1 MQFTMEIIV
10 SIFLVFGAFFML
22 VGSIGMVRLPDLFMR
37 LHAPTK
43 SSTLGLGSFLIA
55 SMIFF
60 AFQGRFGFAELLIT
74 LLAFITAPVSANLIA
89 QAALHLRLRSLS
101 GEVPEAIQKL
111 LPRLQNP
118 EETEVLMVTLPE
130 TTPVYESMR
139 LADDL
144 DRANIAHTWWL
155 VNQSMVAT
163 HTNNAVLKAIASNEI
178 KWIEKVAKLSDNKY
192 AVEKWQPNFEK

>member
-1 MQFTMEIIV
+1 MQITMEIIV

-101 GEVPEAIQKL
+101 GEVPEAIERP
-111 LPRLQNP
+111 LPWDRYKIGQRFSQNKP
-118 EETEVLMVTLPE
+118 PMEP
-130 TTPVYESMR
+130 
-139 LADDL
+139 
-144 DRANIAHTWWL
+144 DRKS
-155 VNQSMVAT
+155 VV
-163 HTNNAVLKAIASNEI
+163 
-178 KWIEKVAKLSDNKY
+178 
-192 AVEKWQPNFEK
+192 

>member
-1 MQFTMEIIV
+1 MQITMEIIV
-10 SIFLVFGAFFML
+10 SIFLVFGSFFML
-22 VGSIGMVRLPDLFMR
+22 VGSIGMIRLPDLFMR

-101 GEVPEAIQKL
+101 GEVPEAIERP
-111 LPRLQNP
+111 LPWDRYKIGQRFSQNKP
-118 EETEVLMVTLPE
+118 PMEPPQE
-130 TTPVYESMR
+130 
-139 LADDL
+139 
-144 DRANIAHTWWL
+144 
-155 VNQSMVAT
+155 
-163 HTNNAVLKAIASNEI
+163 
-178 KWIEKVAKLSDNKY
+178 
-192 AVEKWQPNFEK
+192 

>member
-1 MQFTMEIIV
+1 MQITMEIIV

-22 VGSIGMVRLPDLFMR
+22 VGSIGTVRLPDLFMR

-101 GEVPEAIQKL
+101 GEVPEAIERP
-111 LPRLQNP
+111 LPWDRYKIGQRFSQNKP
-118 EETEVLMVTLPE
+118 PMEPPQE
-130 TTPVYESMR
+130 
-139 LADDL
+139 
-144 DRANIAHTWWL
+144 
-155 VNQSMVAT
+155 
-163 HTNNAVLKAIASNEI
+163 
-178 KWIEKVAKLSDNKY
+178 
-192 AVEKWQPNFEK
+192 

>member
-1 MQFTMEIIV
+1 MQITMEIIV

-60 AFQGRFGFAELLIT
+60 AFQGRFDFAELLIT

-101 GEVPEAIQKL
+101 GEVPEAIERP
-111 LPRLQNP
+111 LPWDRYKIGQRFSQNKP
-118 EETEVLMVTLPE
+118 PMEPPQE
-130 TTPVYESMR
+130 
-139 LADDL
+139 
-144 DRANIAHTWWL
+144 
-155 VNQSMVAT
+155 
-163 HTNNAVLKAIASNEI
+163 
-178 KWIEKVAKLSDNKY
+178 
-192 AVEKWQPNFEK
+192 